1 MKYFQKLIW
10 EKIYLSPPNPDDF
23 EIVTKWMNDM
33 EITNLTE
40 IMPETF
46 WLYQWK
52 ARFDE
57 LVKWKYFQN
66 YPFAII
72 KKRWDKFIWTIWL
85 YDLDFIGQSAELHI
99 TIWEK
104 DEHNKWYWTDA
115 ITTLLK
121 FGFNTLNL
129 YNINLWVKSFNDRAI
144 ACYKKCGFKEVWTKH
159 HTQYYNWKRYD
170 LIIMEIL
177 KPNREKNNNT

>member
-10 EKIYLSPPNPDDF
+10 EKIYLSPLNPDDF

-85 YDLDFIGQSAELHI
+85 YELDFIGQSAEVMRYG
-99 TIWEK
+99 TPQQAKGNGSSEK
-104 DEHNKWYWTDA
+104 DTKEAAVRFAAVFFAADNHLGEKE
-115 ITTLLK
+115 
-121 FGFNTLNL
+121 
-129 YNINLWVKSFNDRAI
+129 I
-144 ACYKKCGFKEVWTKH
+144 ALFKRLEA
-159 HTQYYNWKRYD
+159 
-170 LIIMEIL
+170 
-177 KPNREKNNNT
+177 